1 MLRAGESR
9 SPHLPRFCFSP
20 RAWVHWRRARALG
33 LDAPALDA
41 YLAISEATTNGAVE
55 RLDALASL
63 DLKTAGLRMGYADL
77 LLHAGRRDEG
87 LAQLRQALA
96 MAARGRPSP
105 AQLQAIRERIAAAE
119 AAASGVRP

>member
-1 MLRAGESR
+1 MGRAAIAGLALAGFAVSVLVY
-9 SPHLPRFCFSP
+9 LPTLGFS
-20 RAWVHWRRARALG
+20 WV
-33 LDAPALDA
+33 
-41 YLAISEATTNGAVE
+41 YLAVSEATTNGAVE

-96 MAARGRPSP
+96 LAARSRPSS
-105 AQLQAIRERIAAAE
+105 AQLQAIHERIE
-119 AAASGVRP
+119 AATSGVRP